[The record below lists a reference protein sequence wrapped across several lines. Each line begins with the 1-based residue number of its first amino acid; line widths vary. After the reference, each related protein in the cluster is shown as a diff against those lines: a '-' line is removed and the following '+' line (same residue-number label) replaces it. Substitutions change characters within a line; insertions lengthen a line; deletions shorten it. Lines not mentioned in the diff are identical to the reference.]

1 MALASFR
8 TDNAPKLKELY
19 GELKSEGNGW
29 IILTGK
35 DVEIEGLTWI
45 AKKSSGRAI
54 VEGYF
59 DFTILW
65 ELSFPNSDIRDID
78 DERLACKLSA
88 FSPPDEWELENN
100 TKEDKEIRTK
110 KLLEILESKK
120 VLLIFVHSAGIVDSL
135 SMYVVSRRIR
145 ELKANLVREIL
156 VTTALDKFGNQFIAK
171 GRVIEV
177 KHKKNQINVQ
187 ESLSSCCELI
197 GKAINRTPGLQS
209 KLLLEDILMDFC
221 CYENKF
227 PFKRGSAHYSELIT
241 YWILEGFLGPFD
253 CFENAYE
260 KGHCVIMVLAHHGFI
275 ENQQAGYVRK
285 NVKMLDLSSCCCCR
299 IEETVRLGL
308 ANVFEGD
315 LGRIAHADGVV
326 RTLGKAEKGK
336 KSSTLLI
343 DRNFLNREVPFDL
356 FQSMREIEAL
366 AIFNPTSKPEPLS
379 LDMQNLRLL
388 VLRGCNF
395 LGGIENLLDL
405 RSTVS
410 DKASFQKL
418 SVLEISGPIPS
429 LTIPDNIFE
438 YMPQIRSLNLSSL
451 QVASLPSSLY
461 QLTELVRLILRDCS
475 SLKELGSIKSMTKLQ
490 VLDLSGSTSLG
501 KFFDKSFAINKELQ
515 MLNLSKTK
523 IKWFPLINCLEKLT
537 YLLLRDCKSLSR
549 LRMISSLSSLRILD
563 LSGATNFVEFHDQSL
578 GKLGYLEEI
587 NVSQTQIKKLP
598 LDICNVGR
606 LSLRGCSKFKD
617 FPHLKNPDRLQFLDL
632 SATNLISVPSIS
644 NLSNLREL
652 FLSCCCSLVKL
663 GDLSSLK
670 NLLVLD
676 LSGCKALTK
685 LADNSFENMHCLQKL
700 DLSETNIEYLPSLS
714 HLTDLRRLFLQK
726 CTNLKRFPSLDSLTK
741 LEELNLFGLKC
752 QGEVDVDFLKN
763 MVNLH
768 LLDISETEV
777 THFPSLSNLEK
788 LKHLSL
794 RGCQHLPNLEG
805 VTTLEV
811 LDLSGSPIV
820 DLPSFENFHNL
831 RSLLLRDCS
840 NIKDFKDLEIS
851 EVLKGSIEKLPYGI
865 SKLTCLNR
873 LELPKMKD
881 GENEDENG
889 TCHPKELLHCPWRIS
904 SWPLEEVSSSRMPD
918 IFVDSF
924 QVLQLLKNN
933 PTIGKSFHFLVHP
946 VEEETDIGGKY
957 FYQNEL
963 FYRDTFFRT
972 GKLCQCKK
980 EGVDCQCRKLQQS
993 LEIRGFSD
1001 YPHGLEHLAAQAE
1014 FLFLIDNQFIE
1025 NLSSLGAEST
1035 RKMKFCWIEGCSEME
1050 SILSGEKVAD
1060 NQGNSKEIVEVTTGV
1075 EHMLEILRVSHA
1087 VCLKS
1092 ICSGNLQGH
1101 GLRFIK
1107 CLYLEHC
1114 PELANCSSSYC
1125 LYNLQILQI
1134 KFCDKFRTLFEDEQ
1148 PQPSL
1153 PKLHRLCLWALPNL
1167 ESIACIA
1174 ESLQTLIVGE
1184 CPKLESVNLSTL
1196 HSKILEILQISSCDN
1211 LREIVAASDLAL
1223 PGKMLI
1229 RGCPSYI
1236 LRY

>member
-1 MALASFR
+1 
-8 TDNAPKLKELY
+8 
-19 GELKSEGNGW
+19 
-29 IILTGK
+29 
-35 DVEIEGLTWI
+35 
-45 AKKSSGRAI
+45 
-54 VEGYF
+54 
-59 DFTILW
+59 
-65 ELSFPNSDIRDID
+65 
-78 DERLACKLSA
+78 
-88 FSPPDEWELENN
+88 
-100 TKEDKEIRTK
+100 
-110 KLLEILESKK
+110 
-120 VLLIFVHSAGIVDSL
+120 
-135 SMYVVSRRIR
+135 
-145 ELKANLVREIL
+145 
-156 VTTALDKFGNQFIAK
+156 
-171 GRVIEV
+171 
-177 KHKKNQINVQ
+177 
-187 ESLSSCCELI
+187 
-197 GKAINRTPGLQS
+197 
-209 KLLLEDILMDFC
+209 MDFC

-260 KGHCVIMVLAHHGFI
+260 KGHCVIMALAHHGFI

-285 NVKMLDLSSCCCCR
+285 NVKMFDLSSCCCCR

-410 DKASFQKL
+410 DKTSFQKL

-475 SLKELGSIKSMTKLQ
+475 SLKEIGSIKSMTKLQ

-777 THFPSLSNLEK
+777 THLPSLSNLKK

-805 VTTLEV
+805 VATPEF
-811 LDLSGSPIV
+811 LDLSG
-820 DLPSFENFHNL
+820 
-831 RSLLLRDCS
+831 
-840 NIKDFKDLEIS
+840 
-851 EVLKGSIEKLPYGI
+851 
-865 SKLTCLNR
+865 
-873 LELPKMKD
+873 
-881 GENEDENG
+881 
-889 TCHPKELLHCPWRIS
+889 TCHPEEFLHCPWRIS

-963 FYRDTFFRT
+963 FYRETFFRT
-972 GKLCQCKK
+972 GKLCQCKE

-1014 FLFLIDNQFIE
+1014 FLFLIDNQFIKS
-1025 NLSSLGAEST
+1025 LSSLGAEST

-1050 SILSGEKVAD
+1050 SIL
-1060 NQGNSKEIVEVTTGV
+1060 EVTTGV

>member
-1 MALASFR
+1 MRSDADALVRRYERLVRDSFRWGRGGLSEAASLLHLRVMALASFR
-8 TDNAPKLKELY
+8 TDNASKLEELY
-19 GELKSEGNGW
+19 GELKSG
-29 IILTGK
+29 
-35 DVEIEGLTWI
+35 V
-45 AKKSSGRAI
+45 
-54 VEGYF
+54 
-59 DFTILW
+59 W
-65 ELSFPNSDIRDID
+65 ELSFPNGDVRCID

-88 FSPPDEWELENN
+88 FSPPDEWGLENN
-100 TKEDKEIRTK
+100 TKEDKETRTK

-120 VLLIFVHSAGIVDSL
+120 VLLIFVDSAGKVDEL
-135 SMYVVSRRIR
+135 SMNVVSRRIR
-145 ELKANLVREIL
+145 ELKANLVPEIL
-156 VTTALDKFGNQFIAK
+156 VTTALDKVENQVAK

-177 KHKKNQINVQ
+177 EHKKNQITGQ
-187 ESLSSCCELI
+187 ESLSSCCERI
-197 GKAINRTPGLQS
+197 GKTINRTPGLQS
-209 KLLLEDILMDFC
+209 KLLLENILMDFC
-221 CYENKF
+221 CYKNKF
-227 PFKRGSAHYSELIT
+227 PFKRGSAHYRELIT

-260 KGHCVIMVLAHHGFI
+260 KGHRVIMALAHHGFI

-336 KSSTLLI
+336 KSTLLI
-343 DRNFLNREVPFDL
+343 DRNFLNLEVPFDL

-410 DKASFQKL
+410 DKTSFQKL
-418 SVLEISGPIPS
+418 SVLEISGPSPS
-429 LTIPDNIFE
+429 LTIPDNLFE

-475 SLKELGSIKSMTKLQ
+475 SLKEIRSIKSMTKLQ

-501 KFFDKSFAINKELQ
+501 KFFDKNFEINKELQ

-523 IKWFPLINCLEKLT
+523 IKWFPLINGLGKLT

-549 LRMISSLSSLRILD
+549 LHMISSVSSLRILD

-578 GKLGYLEEI
+578 GKLGSLEET
-587 NVSQTQIKKLP
+587 NVSQTQIEKLP

-632 SATNLISVPSIS
+632 SATNL
-644 NLSNLREL
+644 
-652 FLSCCCSLVKL
+652 
-663 GDLSSLK
+663 
-670 NLLVLD
+670 
-676 LSGCKALTK
+676 
-685 LADNSFENMHCLQKL
+685 
-700 DLSETNIEYLPSLS
+700 
-714 HLTDLRRLFLQK
+714 K
-726 CTNLKRFPSLDSLTK
+726 CTNLKIFPSLDSLTN
-741 LEELNLFGLKC
+741 LEELNLSGLKC
-752 QGEVDVDFLKN
+752 QGEVDVDFFKN
-763 MVNLH
+763 M
-768 LLDISETEV
+768 V

-788 LKHLSL
+788 LKHLSP

-881 GENEDENG
+881 EENEDDNG

-933 PTIGKSFHFLVHP
+933 STIGKSFNFLVHP
-946 VEEETDIGGKY
+946 IEEENDI
-957 FYQNEL
+957 
-963 FYRDTFFRT
+963 
-972 GKLCQCKK
+972 
-980 EGVDCQCRKLQQS
+980 
-993 LEIRGFSD
+993 
-1001 YPHGLEHLAAQAE
+1001 
-1014 FLFLIDNQFIE
+1014 
-1025 NLSSLGAEST
+1025 
-1035 RKMKFCWIEGCSEME
+1035 
-1050 SILSGEKVAD
+1050 
-1060 NQGNSKEIVEVTTGV
+1060 
-1075 EHMLEILRVSHA
+1075 
-1087 VCLKS
+1087 
-1092 ICSGNLQGH
+1092 
-1101 GLRFIK
+1101 
-1107 CLYLEHC
+1107 
-1114 PELANCSSSYC
+1114 
-1125 LYNLQILQI
+1125 
-1134 KFCDKFRTLFEDEQ
+1134 
-1148 PQPSL
+1148 
-1153 PKLHRLCLWALPNL
+1153 
-1167 ESIACIA
+1167 
-1174 ESLQTLIVGE
+1174 
-1184 CPKLESVNLSTL
+1184 
-1196 HSKILEILQISSCDN
+1196 
-1211 LREIVAASDLAL
+1211 
-1223 PGKMLI
+1223 
-1229 RGCPSYI
+1229 
-1236 LRY
+1236 